1 MKRIAAL
8 TRSPEETRALGE
20 AIGRRLD
27 GGELILL
34 SGPLGAGKTTLVQGL
49 ARGLGISTPVQSPS
63 FVLEKL
69 HQGRLLLRHLDF
81 YRLGSS
87 DIEEF
92 GFLDSAGERDV
103 TVVEWAERAGD
114 VPGATLRIE
123 MKPDPDEPLH
133 RSITVEA
140 LAPDW
145 GERIED
151 VQKHL
156 DAAR

>member
-1 MKRIAAL
+1 MKLIVVH
-8 TRSPEETRALGE
+8 TKSPEETRAFGE

-27 GGELILL
+27 GGEVILL

-63 FVLEKL
+63 FVLERL

-81 YRLGSS
+81 YRLGAA
-87 DIEEF
+87 DVEES
-92 GFLDSAGERDV
+92 GFLDTAGEQDV
-103 TVVEWAERAGD
+103 TVVEWAERAGE

-123 MKPDPDEPLH
+123 MKSDPVDPL
-133 RSITVEA
+133 RRGIAVEA
-140 LAPDW
+140 LTPLW

-151 VQKHL
+151 AQRQL
-156 DAAR
+156 SGTR

>member
-1 MKRIAAL
+1 MKRITVL

-20 AIGRRLD
+20 AIARRLD

-63 FVLEKL
+63 FVLERL

-81 YRLGSS
+81 YRLGAS
-87 DIEEF
+87 DVEES
-92 GFLDSAGERDV
+92 GFLDNCGEKDV
-103 TVVEWAERAGD
+103 TVIEWAERAGY
-114 VPGATLRIE
+114 VPGATLRMQ
-123 MKPDPDEPLH
+123 MKPDPNEPMH
-133 RSITVEA
+133 RSITLES
-140 LAPDW
+140 LTPEWD
-145 GERIED
+145 ERIED
-151 VQKHL
+151 VQEQL